1 MDPATETRHRELRA
15 HGRRLTG
22 TVMQYGDEALIP
34 GIGVERFA
42 AFAFAAY
49 LGAGAGTALNLQH
62 DDTLTIGSTGDVL
75 TLTDSPAEL
84 RMVAT
89 LPAGDAYDSVL
100 ALIGDRLATGLSV
113 EFRAIEERRTADS
126 RTILRAA
133 LPALGIVDAPAYPA
147 SEVELRAKG
156 RGIAGSIPYN
166 RPRTIAD
173 RGRRRKRSYGRGAFS
188 YNLERWTGL
197 QADLAAAIQ
206 DAVADEVAKAREAV
220 AQTPDVLLLRGR
232 RTNGAVASP

>member
-100 ALIGDRLATGLSV
+100 ALIGDRLATGLRSSSA
-113 EFRAIEERRTADS
+113 RSRNGGRRTPGRFSGRRCRRSAS
-126 RTILRAA
+126 WTRPRIP
-133 LPALGIVDAPAYPA
+133 LPRWSCAPRGGASLAPSPTTGRHHRGPRPA
-147 SEVELRAKG
+147 SQAELRARGVLLQLGTVDRAAGGSRRGDSG
-156 RGIAGSIPYN
+156 RG
-166 RPRTIAD
+166 
-173 RGRRRKRSYGRGAFS
+173 GR
-188 YNLERWTGL
+188 
-197 QADLAAAIQ
+197 
-206 DAVADEVAKAREAV
+206 
-220 AQTPDVLLLRGR
+220 
-232 RTNGAVASP
+232 

>member
-1 MDPATETRHRELRA
+1 M
-15 HGRRLTG
+15 
-22 TVMQYGDEALIP
+22 
-34 GIGVERFA
+34 
-42 AFAFAAY
+42 
-49 LGAGAGTALNLQH
+49 
-62 DDTLTIGSTGDVL
+62 
-75 TLTDSPAEL
+75 
-84 RMVAT
+84 
-89 LPAGDAYDSVL
+89 
-100 ALIGDRLATGLSV
+100 
-113 EFRAIEERRTADS
+113 EFRALNERRTANT
-126 RTILRAA
+126 RTILKAT

-147 SEVELRAKG
+147 SEVGLRAVKG
-156 RGIAGSIPYN
+156 RGIAGSIPYGN

-232 RTNGAVASP
+232 RTNGAVASMKAGVGCLPGHPGRADVRGAGTWAKPRKGGGSWRTWRPGRSTWAPNPSTRCRRRTWCRTR